1 MKPAAPGAALASQLG
16 RKVVPTYILLANWT
30 EQGARQVK
38 DAPKRVDTAK
48 KALKDVGGDF
58 KSIYLT
64 MGDCDLVAIYEA
76 PDDAVAARFTLQLG
90 MLGNVRTRTARA
102 WPEAEFIKMIAELP

>member
-1 MKPAAPGAALASQLG
+1 MKPAAPGAALATQLG

-58 KSIYLT
+58 KSRRQRRDRRCA
-64 MGDCDLVAIYEA
+64 GR
-76 PDDAVAARFTLQLG
+76 AR
-90 MLGNVRTRTARA
+90 
-102 WPEAEFIKMIAELP
+102 